1 MSTGGYRRPGTPS
14 VGAARVNAVFG
25 YVSPGYSGGTLV
37 PMASSMARRLA
48 LIVATAA
55 AAMVVAVPAQARTLY
70 TLTGHGWGHG
80 IGLSQYGALGYA
92 QHGWAYDAILA
103 HYYTG
108 TTLSALPGSVQ
119 MRIQLASGRTSYS
132 ISGASKITVVD
143 EGGSRSKT
151 IPAGSYRVE
160 RGMSGRM
167 RVVDAAT
174 SARVVKHLT
183 GPVRLGASQA
193 LRVDSTVGIG
203 WAHDHWHGYLRVI
216 RSGSS
221 LMLVDVVPLEYYLRG
236 VVPSEMPSSWLPAA
250 LRAQAVAARSYA
262 VATRHPTS
270 LFDAYADTR
279 SQVYG
284 PMEHEAAG
292 SNAAVADT
300 AHMVLWYSG
309 SVAVGFF
316 SSSSGGWTASEQA
329 AWGSGGEPYLVPV
342 RDRYDGAQGLNPN
355 HNWTPRVFTP
365 RGLARALGVSGKVRS
380 VDLTIDG
387 PSQRVTHAT
396 FHRDAG
402 NRSYTGPGAE
412 LALGLRSNYFRIV
425 GAGLKAPA
433 RSVAGARFPITG
445 RVWPLPHHR
454 VSLLVHDGP
463 GQPWTTA
470 VARLSLKS
478 GRHVLVE
485 HPPQAEPGVP
495 SGAAGGRCLP
505 AREHRRHA
513 GAHRSSGRASR
524 SARPSIPFS
533 KAPCSRS
540 RGTGRAA
547 GRPSRMRRSARR
559 AMPGLPCRAP
569 SGRWRVSFGGD
580 ADHAAGHSPVL
591 TSPKLWR
598 G

>member
-1 MSTGGYRRPGTPS
+1 MSTGGYRRPGTAS
-14 VGAARVNAVFG
+14 VGATRVNAVFG
-25 YVSPGYSGGTLV
+25 YVSPGYSGATLV

-55 AAMVVAVPAQARTLY
+55 AAMLVAVPAQARTLY

-143 EGGSRSKT
+143 EGGSVSKT

-160 RGMSGRM
+160 RGTSGRM

-174 SARVVKHLT
+174 NVRVVKHLT

-300 AHMVLWYSG
+300 AHRVLWYSG

-316 SSSSGGWTASEQA
+316 SSSSGGWTASEQT

-380 VDLTIDG
+380 VDLTVDG

-470 VARLSLKS
+470 VARLSLKPDGTFS
-478 GRHVLVE
+478 SSI
-485 HPPQAEPGVP
+485 HPKQNRVYRLALPA
-495 SGAAGGRCLP
+495 GAASPRESIAVSPALSLVRSGKSFRATIYPILKGAVLTLQRHRAGGWKAVAHAAVGAKGH
-505 AREHRRHA
+505 ARFA
-513 GAHRSSGRASR
+513 V
-524 SARPSIPFS
+524 P
-533 KAPCSRS
+533 
-540 RGTGRAA
+540 GTV
-547 GRPSRMRRSARR
+547 
-559 AMPGLPCRAP
+559 
-569 SGRWRVSFGGD
+569 GRWRVSFGGD

>member
-1 MSTGGYRRPGTPS
+1 MGL
-14 VGAARVNAVFG
+14 
-25 YVSPGYSGGTLV
+25 SGGTLV
-37 PMASSMARRLA
+37 PMAPSMARRIA
-48 LIVATAA
+48 FIVASFAC
-55 AAMVVAVPAQARTLY
+55 AMLVAVPAQARTLY

-92 QHGWAYDAILA
+92 QHGWASGAILA
-103 HYYTG
+103 HYYQG
-108 TTLSALPGSVQ
+108 TTLAPLPGSVQ
-119 MRIQLASGRTSYS
+119 MRIQLAAGRTSYS
-132 ISGASKITVVD
+132 ISGASKVTVVD
-143 EGGSRSKT
+143 EGGSTSKT

-160 RGMSGRM
+160 RGTSGRM

-174 SARVVKHLT
+174 SARVVKHLS
-183 GPVRLGASQA
+183 GPVRLSASRA

-262 VATRHPTS
+262 VATRHSTS
-270 LFDAYADTR
+270 SFDAYADTR

-284 PMEHEAAG
+284 PIEHEAAG
-292 SNAAVADT
+292 STAAVSAT
-300 AHMVLWYSG
+300 AHQVLWYSG
-309 SVAVGFF
+309 NVAVGFF

-329 AWGSGGEPYLVPV
+329 AWGSGNQPYLVPV

-355 HNWTPRVFTP
+355 HTWRPRVLTP
-365 RGLARALGVSGKVRS
+365 RGLARDLGVKGKVRS

-396 FHRDAG
+396 FHTGAG
-402 NRSYTGPGAE
+402 DRSYTGPGAE

-425 GAGLKAPA
+425 GATLTAPA
-433 RSVAGARFPITG
+433 RSVAGTRFALTG
-445 RVWPLPHHR
+445 RVWPRPHHR

-463 GQPWTTA
+463 GKPWTAA
-470 VARLSLKS
+470 VARLSLKPNGRFSTSIHPKQNRVYRLALPAGAASPRESIAVAPALALVRS
-478 GRHVLVE
+478 GTSFRATMYPIL
-485 HPPQAEPGVP
+485 
-495 SGAAGGRCLP
+495 SGATLTLQR
-505 AREHRRHA
+505 
-513 GAHRSSGRASR
+513 HRSGGWKAVGHATVGAKGH
-524 SARPSIPFS
+524 ARFAVP
-533 KAPCSRS
+533 
-540 RGTGRAA
+540 GT
-547 GRPSRMRRSARR
+547 
-559 AMPGLPCRAP
+559 

-580 ADHAAGHSPVL
+580 AQHAAGRSPVL
-591 TSPKLWR
+591 SSPKIWR

>member
-1 MSTGGYRRPGTPS
+1 
-14 VGAARVNAVFG
+14 
-25 YVSPGYSGGTLV
+25 
-37 PMASSMARRLA
+37 
-48 LIVATAA
+48 
-55 AAMVVAVPAQARTLY
+55 
-70 TLTGHGWGHG
+70 
-80 IGLSQYGALGYA
+80 
-92 QHGWAYDAILA
+92 
-103 HYYTG
+103 
-108 TTLSALPGSVQ
+108 
-119 MRIQLASGRTSYS
+119 
-132 ISGASKITVVD
+132 
-143 EGGSRSKT
+143 
-151 IPAGSYRVE
+151 E
-160 RGMSGRM
+160 RGTSGRM

-300 AHMVLWYSG
+300 AHKVLWYSG

-365 RGLARALGVSGKVRS
+365 RGLARAIGVSGKVRS

-402 NRSYTGPGAE
+402 NRSYTGSGAE

-425 GAGLKAPA
+425 GAGLKAPSRA
-433 RSVAGARFPITG
+433 VAGTRFPITG

-470 VARLSLKS
+470 AARLSLKPDGTFSSSIHPKQNRVYRLALPAGTASPRESIAVTPALSLVRS
-478 GRHVLVE
+478 GKSFRATIYPVLKGAMLTLQRHR
-485 HPPQAEPGVP
+485 
-495 SGAAGGRCLP
+495 AGGWKAVAHAAVGAKGH
-505 AREHRRHA
+505 ARFA
-513 GAHRSSGRASR
+513 V
-524 SARPSIPFS
+524 P
-533 KAPCSRS
+533 
-540 RGTGRAA
+540 GTV
-547 GRPSRMRRSARR
+547 
-559 AMPGLPCRAP
+559 
-569 SGRWRVSFGGD
+569 GRWRVSFGGD
-580 ADHAAGHSPVL
+580 ADHAAGHSPAL

>member
-14 VGAARVNAVFG
+14 VGATRVNAVFG

-143 EGGSRSKT
+143 EGGSLSKT

-160 RGMSGRM
+160 RGTSGRM

-300 AHMVLWYSG
+300 AHKVLWYSG

-355 HNWTPRVFTP
+355 HSWTPRVFTP

-470 VARLSLKS
+470 VARLSLKPDGTFS
-478 GRHVLVE
+478 SSI
-485 HPPQAEPGVP
+485 HPKQNRVYRLALPA
-495 SGAAGGRCLP
+495 GAASPRESIAVTPALSLVRSGKSFRATIYPILKGTVLTLQRHRAGGWKAVAHAP
-505 AREHRRHA
+505 VGAKGHARFA
-513 GAHRSSGRASR
+513 V
-524 SARPSIPFS
+524 P
-533 KAPCSRS
+533 
-540 RGTGRAA
+540 GTV
-547 GRPSRMRRSARR
+547 
-559 AMPGLPCRAP
+559 
-569 SGRWRVSFGGD
+569 GRWRVSFGGD

>member
-1 MSTGGYRRPGTPS
+1 M
-14 VGAARVNAVFG
+14 FG

-55 AAMVVAVPAQARTLY
+55 AAMLVAVPAQARTLY

-143 EGGSRSKT
+143 EGGSVSKR

-160 RGMSGRM
+160 RGTSGRM

-174 SARVVKHLT
+174 NARVVKHLT

-433 RSVAGARFPITG
+433 RSVAGTRFPITG

-454 VSLLVHDGP
+454 ISLLVHDGP
-463 GQPWTTA
+463 GRPWTTA

-478 GRHVLVE
+478 DGTFSSSI
-485 HPPQAEPGVP
+485 HPKQNRVYRLA
-495 SGAAGGRCLP
+495 LP
-505 AREHRRHA
+505 ARAASPRESIAVTPALTLVRSGKSFRATIYPILKGTVLTLQRHRAGGWKAVAHA
-513 GAHRSSGRASR
+513 PVGAKGH
-524 SARPSIPFS
+524 ARFAVP
-533 KAPCSRS
+533 
-540 RGTGRAA
+540 GTA
-547 GRPSRMRRSARR
+547 
-559 AMPGLPCRAP
+559 
-569 SGRWRVSFGGD
+569 GRWRVSFGGD